1 MRSPFFCCPNESKCH
16 LLTKMNSHISPKIGS
31 LKWNNEINESDCME
45 WFMRLHHEKNGCK
58 NGIQNFSANSYA
70 WPFNCYVYIK
80 IIYPTRTDPTNFQK
94 SLCLLEPMIWV
105 EEILHHLGCEKNP
118 MKLRRSLWN
127 KFTSKWLT
135 WRSAMRLWI
144 SVLLDIIGQ
153 LPFILQTNFKF
164 HIGYTERMAFKRYF
178 PFKY

>member
-1 MRSPFFCCPNESKCH
+1 MKQ
-16 LLTKMNSHISPKIGS
+16 
-31 LKWNNEINESDCME
+31 WNQWI
-45 WFMRLHHEKNGCK
+45 RLHGMIHEIASWKNGCK
-58 NGIQNFSANSYA
+58 NGIQNFSE
-70 WPFNCYVYIK
+70 FVCLTLKNCTYIN
-80 IIYPTRTDPTNFQK
+80 IIYPTRTDPTNFRFP
-94 SLCLLEPMIWV
+94 SSARV
-105 EEILHHLGCEKNP
+105 NDLGSRRNP
-118 MKLRRSLWN
+118 APLGMLKTRNSRSLWN

-144 SVLLDIIGQ
+144 SVLDIIGQ

>member
-1 MRSPFFCCPNESKCH
+1 MKQ
-16 LLTKMNSHISPKIGS
+16 
-31 LKWNNEINESDCME
+31 WNQWI
-45 WFMRLHHEKNGCK
+45 RLHGMIHEIASWKNGCK

-70 WPFNCYVYIK
+70 WPWKTTVRILIFHISN
-80 IIYPTRTDPTNFQK
+80 TNRSNKF
-94 SLCLLEPMIWV
+94 P
-105 EEILHHLGCEKNP
+105 EIPVSARANDLGSRRNP
-118 MKLRRSLWN
+118 APLGMRKKTLWNSRSLWN